1 MNTAQQLK
9 RDGQQLALFNHG
21 PAWVLYAMEHLESF
35 CQFRKFAGKS
45 EFLFEDF
52 RKYAESRGLYAAS
65 PKVWGSLPRAGV
77 KLGLIE
83 STGEYRATT
92 SAKTHGH
99 PALVWRAL

>member
-1 MNTAQQLK
+1 MSAAQMLK
-9 RDGQQLALFNHG
+9 HDGQQLTLFNHG
-21 PAWVLYAMEHLESF
+21 SAWAQSAMEHLELF
-35 CQFRKFAGKS
+35 CRNRKWRDRS
-45 EFLFEDF
+45 EFLFEEF
-52 RKYAESRGLYAAS
+52 RAYAESRGLHASS

-83 STGEYRATT
+83 STGQYRATT

>member
-9 RDGQQLALFNHG
+9 VAGQQLALFNHG
-21 PAWVLYAMEHLESF
+21 PAWVQSAMECLESF
-35 CQFRKFAGKS
+35 CRVRKFAGRP
-45 EFLFEDF
+45 EYLFEEF
-52 RKYAESRGLYAAS
+52 REYAESRGLYAAS

-83 STGEYRATT
+83 STGQYRATT

-99 PALVWRAL
+99 PALVWRSL

>member
-21 PAWVLYAMEHLESF
+21 SAWVQSAMECLESF
-35 CQFRKFAGKS
+35 CRSRKFAGRH
-45 EFLFEDF
+45 EFLFEEF
-52 RKYAESRGLYAAS
+52 REYAESRGLYAAS

-83 STGEYRATT
+83 STGQYRATT

-99 PALVWRAL
+99 PALVWRSL